1 MISELIG
8 RQIRGY
14 MLGVGRHLA
23 SLGLTPNLL
32 TLIGLLLNSGVAI
45 VLGLPTAGPLLLRA
59 LMTQDMFLAGTFVML
74 LSILTVIGQLLS
86 DILLIF
92 VDPRIQFES

>member
-1 MISELIG
+1 LLKYPVRVALRPFVATVGYQLPALVS
-8 RQIRGY
+8 RG
-14 MLGVGRHLA
+14 G
-23 SLGLTPNLL
+23 
-32 TLIGLLLNSGVAI
+32 IVAI
-45 VLGLPTAGPLLLRA
+45 VLGLPTSGPLLLRA

-92 VDPRIQFES
+92 IDPRIQFES